1 MIGVCRNFIFFKM
14 KSVDVKWRLFY
25 NEKGVCSSKRGMGFK
40 VINKATAFATKA
52 HEGQLRKGTKRPFI
66 MHPLE
71 VGRIVSTMTEDEEV
85 VCAAILHD
93 TIEDCEQVDEAIICR
108 EFGTRVAGLVT
119 QESEDKSKTW
129 MERKSH
135 TIEHLKEAP
144 IEVQMIAL
152 ADKLS
157 NMRDIDRDYPECG
170 EELWNRFRMKDKNI
184 IGWYY
189 KSIRDVLA
197 NSLAT
202 QKAYQEYCD
211 LVEKN
216 FQ

>member
-1 MIGVCRNFIFFKM
+1 MLEQK
-14 KSVDVKWRLFY
+14 KVDGKYRLFY
-25 NEKGVCSSKRGMGFK
+25 NGEGVCDSKRGMGFK
-40 VINKATAFATKA
+40 VINKATVFATQA

-71 VGRIVSTMTEDEEV
+71 VGRIVSTMTEDVEV

-93 TIEDCEQVDEAIICR
+93 TIEDCKEVDEALICS
-108 EFGTRVAGLVT
+108 EFGSRVAKLVA

-135 TIEHLKEAP
+135 TIERLKIAP
-144 IEVQMIAL
+144 IEIQMIAL

-170 EELWNRFRMKDKNI
+170 EELWNRFRMKDKNV

-197 NSLAT
+197 DSLHEE
-202 QKAYQEYCD
+202 KAYQEYCD

>member
-1 MIGVCRNFIFFKM
+1 M
-14 KSVDVKWRLFY
+14 VDVECRLIY
-25 NEKGVCSSKRGMGFK
+25 NGKGVCSSKRGMGFK
-40 VINKATAFATKA
+40 VINKATVFATQA

-93 TIEDCEQVDEAIICR
+93 TIEDCKHIDEEMIR
-108 EFGTRVAGLVT
+108 LEFGTRVANLVS

-129 MERKSH
+129 MERKTH

-144 IEVQMIAL
+144 WEIKMIAL

-170 EELWNRFRMKDKNI
+170 EELWNRFRMKDKNV

-197 NSLAT
+197 DSMHE
-202 QKAYQEYCD
+202 QKAYQEYCA